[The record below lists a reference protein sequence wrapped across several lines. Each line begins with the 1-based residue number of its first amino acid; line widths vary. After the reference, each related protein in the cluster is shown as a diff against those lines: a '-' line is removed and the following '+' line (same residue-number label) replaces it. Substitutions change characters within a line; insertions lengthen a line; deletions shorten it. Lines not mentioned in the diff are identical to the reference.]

1 MGLLLRSACSVSY
14 KSEIKLYRKLQKNIL
29 FIVLF
34 VCLFLYSLTTL
45 NSFID
50 LPVWQLIDFARSFLL
65 STQLDITH
73 LDLLLSLND
82 LHYAQFVQFTWL
94 NCTPFFRSYVEYL
107 QKPYWKILVVF
118 RYFLIKKTWIRKI
131 NRYYLVLTYLTSY
144 ILEF

>member
-1 MGLLLRSACSVSY
+1 MTPFLGFISRSFLKIKSFDFEKTVWEIIGFFKLRFACSMSY

-50 LPVWQLIDFARSFLL
+50 LPVWQLIDFARSL
-65 STQLDITH
+65 STQLYITH

-82 LHYAQFVQFTWL
+82 LHYAHFVEFTWL
-94 NCTPFFRSYVEYL
+94 NCTPISLNIYF
-107 QKPYWKILVVF
+107 QKPY
-118 RYFLIKKTWIRKI
+118 RK
-131 NRYYLVLTYLTSY
+131 
-144 ILEF
+144 F

>member
-1 MGLLLRSACSVSY
+1 MWATNL
-14 KSEIKLYRKLQKNIL
+14 KSNYTGSCKKNIL
-29 FIVLF
+29 FIVMF

-107 QKPYWKILVVF
+107 QKPYILENLGCFSVSS
-118 RYFLIKKTWIRKI
+118 YEKNLNLKNDIRFS
-131 NRYYLVLTYLTSY
+131 TYKSY
-144 ILEF
+144 ILEL

>member
-1 MGLLLRSACSVSY
+1 MSRSFLKIKSLHIGFWKHCLRNNCFFLNQELPVVWATNL
-14 KSEIKLYRKLQKNIL
+14 KSNYTGSCKKNLL
-29 FIVLF
+29 FIVMF

-94 NCTPFFRSYVEYL
+94 NCTPFFWSYVEYL
-107 QKPYWKILVVF
+107 QKPYWKI
-118 RYFLIKKTWIRKI
+118 
-131 NRYYLVLTYLTSY
+131 
-144 ILEF
+144 